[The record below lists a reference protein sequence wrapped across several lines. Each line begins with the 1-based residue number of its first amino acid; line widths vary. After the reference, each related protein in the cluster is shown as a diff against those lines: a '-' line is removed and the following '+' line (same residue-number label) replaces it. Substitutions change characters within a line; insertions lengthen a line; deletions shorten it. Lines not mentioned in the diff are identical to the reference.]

1 MSVRLEHYLKTKAS
15 RVVFGGV
22 LALGLKVSRGQ
33 KDARH
38 LLSKVPL
45 GQRGDQWGQE
55 EGSQTLGSNPFT
67 TVSSQE
73 TEGGARMAS
82 LSDSQ
87 EGRGGG
93 GEQFRGAKLM
103 LDVLTSS
110 LQHNWEQQQHPF
122 NMTLV
127 RLSHFSKVTE
137 KVYLNYSK
145 GYTISIHYSALCSV
159 FG

>member
-15 RVVFGGV
+15 RVVFRGV
-22 LALGLKVSRGQ
+22 LALGMKVSRGQ

-73 TEGGARMAS
+73 TEGGARLAS

-87 EGRGGG
+87 EGSRGW
-93 GEQFRGAKLM
+93 GAVPRCQANAGCVNILSPSQLGAAAASDQPDAREVKPF
-103 LDVLTSS
+103 
-110 LQHNWEQQQHPF
+110 LQGHREGISELFQRLHYF
-122 NMTLV
+122 YTL
-127 RLSHFSKVTE
+127 
-137 KVYLNYSK
+137 
-145 GYTISIHYSALCSV
+145 LCSL
-159 FG
+159 